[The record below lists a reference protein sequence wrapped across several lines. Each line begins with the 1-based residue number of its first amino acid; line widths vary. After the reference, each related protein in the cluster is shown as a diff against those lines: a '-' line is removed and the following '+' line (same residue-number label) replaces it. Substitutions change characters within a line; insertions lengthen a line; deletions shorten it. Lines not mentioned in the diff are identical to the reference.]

1 VNPRSSN
8 DVVIAGGG
16 IIGSAVAYF
25 LARDPGFSGTVVVVE
40 PDSSYRYAAS
50 ALSASSIRQQFSTPI
65 NIAISQ
71 YGIEFLRDASEILAT
86 NDDRPSIGLT
96 ESTYLY
102 LATNKGQKILR
113 ENIEVQQK
121 FGVPVK
127 SYDPDELR
135 LRFPWLNVSD
145 LVAGSMTESGEGWFD
160 GYQLLMALRKYALA
174 AGVKY
179 IESSVKDI
187 NLSRD
192 NQICRIELDDQTQI
206 DCGYLVNAAGTQ
218 ARSLSAKAGIHIPVY
233 SRKRCVFVF
242 DCKSNIGNC
251 PLVIDPSGLWFR
263 PEGSQF
269 ICSIPPKSDPD
280 VEPDDFEVDHK
291 LFEEQI
297 WFLLA
302 NRVPDFN
309 AIKVTNYWAGHYDY
323 NTFDQNAF
331 VGPHH
336 QIRNYLFANG
346 FSGHGLQQ
354 APAIGRGISEYI
366 AYGEYRSLDLS
377 PLSYDRFIK
386 GEPLIES
393 NVI

>member
-1 VNPRSSN
+1 MRYSL

-16 IIGSAVAYF
+16 VIGSAVAYF
-25 LARDPGFSGTVVVVE
+25 LAREPGFNGTVAVVE

-50 ALSASSIRQQFSTPI
+50 ALSASSIRQQFSTPV

-71 YGIEFLRDASEILAT
+71 FGIEFLRDVPEILAT
-86 NDDRPSIGLT
+86 DVERPSIGLT

-102 LATNKGQKILR
+102 LATKKGQEILR
-113 ENIEVQQK
+113 KSVEVQQK
-121 FGVPVK
+121 CAVPVK

-135 LRFPWLNVSD
+135 QRFPWLNVSD
-145 LVAGSMTESGEGWFD
+145 IVVGSVTESGEGWFD
-160 GYQLLMALRKYALA
+160 GYQLLMALRKYARA

-179 IESSVKDI
+179 IESRVKNI
-187 NLSRD
+187 NLTPA
-192 NQICRIELDDQTQI
+192 NQVSGIELDNQTQI
-206 DCGYLVNAAGTQ
+206 DCGCFVNAAGTH
-218 ARSLSAKAGIHIPVY
+218 ASSLSAKAGIHLPVHA
-233 SRKRCVFVF
+233 RKRCVFVF
-242 DCKSNIGNC
+242 DCKSNIRNC

-263 PEGSQF
+263 PEGQQF
-269 ICSIPPKSDPD
+269 ICSMPPKSDPD
-280 VEPDDFEVDHK
+280 VELDDFEVDHQ
-291 LFEEQI
+291 LFEDHI
-297 WFLLA
+297 WYLLA

-336 QIRNYLFANG
+336 QISNYFFANG

-366 AYGEYRSLDLS
+366 TYGEYRSLDLS

-386 GEPLIES
+386 NEPLVES